1 MNKLVKEL
9 DNIEIPQELSR
20 RSFYGIR
27 NAKIESDDFKSKRNK
42 YIAFSSIVATLFLYF
57 VVSSVFTNELDPTKI
72 NSIDGNYVI
81 DIYNPREVVGYAD
94 DVFFG
99 QVIEEVGTKNLYY
112 PTTQFKVKVIDAI
125 KGNAKGQIIISQTGG
140 VQARELY
147 LYNEDP
153 LVKDGET
160 YLFSTRYRDD
170 LGWNDVIPIGGKI
183 KYSSE
188 EEKSQLLNDY
198 KLFYKTEIPSE
209 F

>member
-20 RSFYGIR
+20 RSFYGVR
-27 NAKIESDDFKSKRNK
+27 NAKIESDDLKSKKNK
-42 YIAFSSIVATLFLYF
+42 YIVFSSIAAALFLYF
-57 VVSSVFTNELDPTKI
+57 VGSSIFTNELDPTKI
-72 NSIDGNYVI
+72 NSLDGNYVI

-99 QVIEEVGTKNLYY
+99 QVIEEVGTKNLHY
-112 PTTQFKVKVIDAI
+112 PTTQFKVKVIETI
-125 KGNAKGQIIISQTGG
+125 KGDSKGEVVISQTGG
-140 VQARELY
+140 IQGRELY
-147 LYNEDP
+147 LYSEDP

-160 YLFSTRYRDD
+160 YLFSTKYRDH
-170 LGWNDVIPIGGKI
+170 LKWSDVIPIGGKI

-188 EEKSQLLNDY
+188 KEMAQLLKDY
-198 KLFYKTEIPSE
+198 KQFYETEIPSE